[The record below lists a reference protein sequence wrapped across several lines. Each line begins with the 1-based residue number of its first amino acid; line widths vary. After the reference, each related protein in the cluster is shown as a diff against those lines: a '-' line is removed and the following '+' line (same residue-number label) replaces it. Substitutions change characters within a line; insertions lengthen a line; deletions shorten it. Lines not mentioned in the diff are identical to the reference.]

1 MLVSQSKGMTLTEM
15 MVVLGIIATLL
26 GIGTVGLKALKANY
40 DLVNATNQLYANLEW
55 VRQQSMG
62 GSHQFGIQFQPWYDD
77 NGVAHN
83 TPDGYNVIVD
93 RNNNGVYD
101 PGQAPPNREEIRTVD
116 LRGKNV
122 TLAGFPNT
130 LWYTR
135 RGTPDSLFTI
145 TLTTPYS
152 NPTQNVNTKRI
163 TVSMFKIRIK

>member
-26 GIGTVGLKALKANY
+26 GIGSVGLKALKANY

-93 RNNNGVYD
+93 RNDDGNYN
-101 PGQAPPNREEIRTVD
+101 PGEEIRTVD

-122 TLAGFPNT
+122 TLAVSPNTNT

-135 RGTPDSLFTI
+135 RGTPKKSQLFTI

-152 NPTQNVNTKRI
+152 NPTQNINTKRI